1 MASDALTLGTAKEKL
16 ERLRTQLSN
25 LRGEAKHVAQVG
37 VRSVLVVAGGAAA
50 GAIQAKMPFLPN
62 TQVPTAGV
70 VGAGLITLAMSGML
84 DDQGDNAAFF
94 GAGLLAAIAA
104 RETEKALSAA

>member
-1 MASDALTLGTAKEKL
+1 MGSESLTVSSAKEKL
-16 ERLRTQLSN
+16 ERLRSQLAN
-25 LRGEAKHVAQVG
+25 MRTEAKHVAQVG
-37 VRSVLVVAGGAAA
+37 TRSVLVVAGGAAA
-50 GAIQAKMPFLPN
+50 GAIQAKMPFLPG

-104 RETEKALSAA
+104 RETEKALTA